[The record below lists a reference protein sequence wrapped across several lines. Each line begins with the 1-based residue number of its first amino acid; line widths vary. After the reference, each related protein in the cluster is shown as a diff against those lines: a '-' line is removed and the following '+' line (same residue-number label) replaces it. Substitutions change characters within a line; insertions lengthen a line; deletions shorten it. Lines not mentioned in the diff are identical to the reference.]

1 MEKTAGPYSLLEAG
15 LGNGSITARG
25 RIEPKHCG
33 TPGHTAGRRAHRADD
48 STSDMNPKPLP
59 ITDPIG
65 GPPVH
70 LRREVLYS
78 SCRGLWV
85 MGLGPSGKAM
95 TEIVVAA
102 PAPGSLNN
110 TNSIMGAGDGF
121 GCLTSPDK
129 AHAPMGKGVRR
140 FFCDVHRKAKNGEG
154 YRITFTTDGV
164 TFRHVDS
171 FTDIPATAGDTVFVD
186 AIPLQHTDGLVEL
199 LRRGVEVYYLRR
211 LTLQK
216 REREEHR
223 FPKTAKGDIKTL
235 MMIDLRWYR
244 KVSEDFLIMRRL
256 ISVHRSL
263 LKTHQQL
270 ENKRK
275 AVSEDERNVLKP
287 AIKALEEQMDV
298 MAKKIAEEAGRRYP
312 AYKRLVEELDID
324 GNTTAMEALA
334 EILTYLDPMKGF
346 RKTVNFLG
354 LFKPV
359 RGRKKI
365 YDGRLRQALQR
376 LTSSANNIRSLQ
388 LTARM
393 EKEMLAKIWK
403 TYRQETHGRLAI
415 SHRDK
420 TRRPV

>member
-1 MEKTAGPYSLLEAG
+1 
-15 LGNGSITARG
+15 
-25 RIEPKHCG
+25 
-33 TPGHTAGRRAHRADD
+33 
-48 STSDMNPKPLP
+48 
-59 ITDPIG
+59 
-65 GPPVH
+65 
-70 LRREVLYS
+70 
-78 SCRGLWV
+78 
-85 MGLGPSGKAM
+85 MGLGPPGKTM
-95 TEIVVAA
+95 TEVVEA
-102 PAPGSLNN
+102 PAPGSLN
-110 TNSIMGAGDGF
+110 TAGLAKGAGDGF
-121 GCLTSPDK
+121 GCLPSPDK
-129 AHAPMGKGVRR
+129 AQAPVGKGVRR

-171 FTDIPATAGDTVFVD
+171 FTDIPATAGDIVFVD

-216 REREEHR
+216 RKREEHR

-235 MMIDLRWYR
+235 MMIDPRWFR

-287 AIKALEEQMDV
+287 AIKTLEEQMDV

-312 AYKRLVEELDID
+312 AYKRLVEELGID

-334 EILTYLDPMKGF
+334 ELIPYLEYPMGF
-346 RKTVNFLG
+346 VKLCNLLG
-354 LFKPV
+354 LFKPI

-365 YDGRLRQALQR
+365 YSGHLRKALQR
-376 LTSSANNIRSLQ
+376 LTASTNNIPPYQ
-388 LTARM
+388 LTAKM
-393 EKEMLAKIWK
+393 EKQTLHKIWK
-403 TYRQETHGRLAI
+403 TYRQETQGRLAI
-415 SHRDK
+415 
-420 TRRPV
+420 PAQG

>member
-1 MEKTAGPYSLLEAG
+1 
-15 LGNGSITARG
+15 
-25 RIEPKHCG
+25 
-33 TPGHTAGRRAHRADD
+33 
-48 STSDMNPKPLP
+48 
-59 ITDPIG
+59 
-65 GPPVH
+65 
-70 LRREVLYS
+70 
-78 SCRGLWV
+78 

-95 TEIVVAA
+95 AEMVVAA

-121 GCLTSPDK
+121 GCLPSSDK
-129 AHAPMGKGVRR
+129 AHAPMGKGVRS

-171 FTDIPATAGDTVFVD
+171 FTDIPATAGDIVFVD

-211 LTLQK
+211 LTIQK
-216 REREEHR
+216 RKREEYR

-235 MMIDLRWYR
+235 MMIDPRWYR
-244 KVSEDFLIMRRL
+244 KVSEDFLIMRKM
-256 ISVHRSL
+256 ISVYRAL

-275 AVSEDERNVLKP
+275 SVSEDEKNILKP
-287 AIKALEEQMDV
+287 AIRALEKQMNE

-312 AYKRLVEELDID
+312 AYNKLVKELGID
-324 GNTTAMEALA
+324 ENTTAMEALA
-334 EILTYLDPMKGF
+334 EILTYLDPSKGF
-346 RKTVNFLG
+346 RKASNLLG
-354 LFKPV
+354 LFKPI
-359 RGRKKI
+359 RGKKKI

-376 LTSSANNIRSLQ
+376 ITSSANNVTPLQ
-388 LTARM
+388 MTAKT
-393 EKEMLAKIWK
+393 EKQTLHKIWK

-415 SHRDK
+415 
-420 TRRPV
+420 PAQG

>member
-1 MEKTAGPYSLLEAG
+1 
-15 LGNGSITARG
+15 
-25 RIEPKHCG
+25 
-33 TPGHTAGRRAHRADD
+33 
-48 STSDMNPKPLP
+48 
-59 ITDPIG
+59 
-65 GPPVH
+65 
-70 LRREVLYS
+70 
-78 SCRGLWV
+78 

-95 TEIVVAA
+95 AEMVVAA
-102 PAPGSLNN
+102 PAPGSMNS
-110 TNSIMGAGDGF
+110 TNSIMGAGDGV

-129 AHAPMGKGVRR
+129 AQAPMGKGVNR

-211 LTLQK
+211 LILQK
-216 REREEHR
+216 RKREEHR

-235 MMIDLRWYR
+235 MMIDLRWFR

-298 MAKKIAEEAGRRYP
+298 MAKKISEEAGRRHP

-334 EILTYLDPMKGF
+334 ELIPYLEYPMGF
-346 RKTVNFLG
+346 VKLCNLLG
-354 LFKPV
+354 LFKPI

-365 YDGRLRQALQR
+365 YSGHLRKALQR
-376 LTSSANNIRSLQ
+376 LTASANNIPPYQ
-388 LTARM
+388 LTAKL
-393 EKEMLAKIWK
+393 EKQTLHKIWK

-415 SHRDK
+415 
-420 TRRPV
+420 PVQG

>member
-1 MEKTAGPYSLLEAG
+1 
-15 LGNGSITARG
+15 
-25 RIEPKHCG
+25 
-33 TPGHTAGRRAHRADD
+33 
-48 STSDMNPKPLP
+48 
-59 ITDPIG
+59 
-65 GPPVH
+65 
-70 LRREVLYS
+70 
-78 SCRGLWV
+78 

-95 TEIVVAA
+95 AEMVVAA
-102 PAPGSLNN
+102 PAPGSLKTANL
-110 TNSIMGAGDGF
+110 IEGAGDGF

-171 FTDIPATAGDTVFVD
+171 FTDIPATAGDTVFGD

-216 REREEHR
+216 RKREEHR

-235 MMIDLRWYR
+235 MMIDPRWFR

-287 AIKALEEQMDV
+287 AIKTLEEQMDV

-312 AYKRLVEELDID
+312 AYKRLVEELGID

-334 EILTYLDPMKGF
+334 ELIPYLEYPMGF
-346 RKTVNFLG
+346 VKLCNLLG
-354 LFKPV
+354 LFKPI

-365 YDGRLRQALQR
+365 YSGHLRKALQR
-376 LTSSANNIRSLQ
+376 LTASTNNIPPYQ
-388 LTARM
+388 LTAKM
-393 EKEMLAKIWK
+393 EKQTLHKIWK
-403 TYRQETHGRLAI
+403 TYRQETQGRLAI
-415 SHRDK
+415 
-420 TRRPV
+420 PAQG

>member
-1 MEKTAGPYSLLEAG
+1 MVGEAMVEKT
-15 LGNGSITARG
+15 
-25 RIEPKHCG
+25 
-33 TPGHTAGRRAHRADD
+33 
-48 STSDMNPKPLP
+48 
-59 ITDPIG
+59 
-65 GPPVH
+65 
-70 LRREVLYS
+70 
-78 SCRGLWV
+78 
-85 MGLGPSGKAM
+85 
-95 TEIVVAA
+95 VAKG
-102 PAPGSLNN
+102 PAPGVEGQTPQGGLLPGYMGEAAPSLRGRE
-110 TNSIMGAGDGF
+110 TLATGDKST
-121 GCLTSPDK
+121 LPIE
-129 AHAPMGKGVRR
+129 GKGVRY
-140 FFCDVHRKAKNGEG
+140 FCDVHRRAKNGEG

-216 REREEHR
+216 RKREEHR

-235 MMIDLRWYR
+235 MMIDRRWYR

-287 AIKALEEQMDV
+287 AIKALEEQMDA
-298 MAKKIAEEAGRRYP
+298 MAKQIAKEAGRRYP